1 MAESKLDAPR
11 PERASLQAEAKKT
24 EIAVVDKPDGRKEHF
39 EAVRFL
45 IDQMLNVPK
54 QSGATIDSLQKILWR
69 LDLIEEK
76 PEAVAAE
83 KKRQEE
89 IQKTANEDKAKAD
102 EKAKADAKAK
112 AEEKA
117 A

>member
-1 MAESKLDAPR
+1 MVESKLDAPK
-11 PERASLQAEAKKT
+11 ASQAKPLDTKQPDTKT
-24 EIAVVDKPDGRKEHF
+24 AVVDKPDGPKEHF
-39 EAVRFL
+39 EAVHFL

-89 IQKTANEDKAKAD
+89 IQKAANEDKAKAD
-102 EKAKADAKAK
+102 EKAKADKVPT
-112 AEEKA
+112 
-117 A
+117 